1 MKRLPYLLLTFI
13 LAACST
19 IDCPVNT
26 LVESLY
32 MICDSTGENV
42 KMLDTLS
49 VFTTRAD
56 DELVRLNRGAGLSK
70 FHLQVSYTHPEDIFI
85 FHFDLVSAN
94 VRVTDTVWV
103 KKEDYTHFESVD
115 CNSAFFHKVT
125 DVRSTHNYIDSIVIV
140 NPTIDYNYETVHFRM
155 YI

>member
-1 MKRLPYLLLTFI
+1 MKRLPYLLLTFM

-70 FHLQVSYTHPEDIFI
+70 FHLQVSYTRGYF
-85 FHFDLVSAN
+85 
-94 VRVTDTVWV
+94 
-103 KKEDYTHFESVD
+103 
-115 CNSAFFHKVT
+115 
-125 DVRSTHNYIDSIVIV
+125 YIS
-140 NPTIDYNYETVHFRM
+140 F
-155 YI
+155 

>member
-1 MKRLPYLLLTFI
+1 MKRLPYLLLTFM

-56 DELVRLNRGAGLSK
+56 DEQVLLNKGAGLSQ
-70 FHLQVSYTHPEDIFI
+70 FHLQVSYSHPEDILVFHCAMIFLYFI
-85 FHFDLVSAN
+85 L
-94 VRVTDTVWV
+94 TW
-103 KKEDYTHFESVD
+103 
-115 CNSAFFHKVT
+115 
-125 DVRSTHNYIDSIVIV
+125 
-140 NPTIDYNYETVHFRM
+140 
-155 YI
+155 

>member
-1 MKRLPYLLLTFI
+1 MKRLPYLLLTLI
-13 LAACST
+13 LAACSS
-19 IDCPVNT
+19 IDCPVNN

-32 MICDSTGENV
+32 QVCDSTGENV

-49 VFTTRAD
+49 VYTTRAD
-56 DELVRLNRGAGLSK
+56 GEQVLLNKGAGLSQ